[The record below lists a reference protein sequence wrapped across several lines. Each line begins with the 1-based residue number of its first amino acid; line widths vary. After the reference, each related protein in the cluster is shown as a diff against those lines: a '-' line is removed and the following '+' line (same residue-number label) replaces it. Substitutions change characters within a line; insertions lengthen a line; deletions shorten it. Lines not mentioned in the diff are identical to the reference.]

1 MTRRDVLRALALTPV
16 GAALALPLAGCGTA
30 GDEGSSAG
38 AGPGS
43 AGLAL
48 SKASRSRGSQA
59 ALPDAVTSVQA
70 LTGDL
75 FMRLAAAGTDNLV
88 CSPYSVAMALAMTRN
103 GAAGTTATEMDAVL
117 HAPAL
122 GALNGGLNSL
132 AQLLDKRAGRK
143 TRADGSRGLVSL
155 DVANSLWGQRGTT
168 WQPAFLDALARD
180 YGAGMRLVDYKRDAA
195 GATELINDWTAAAT
209 HDKIPDIIPPGLL
222 SALTRL
228 VLVNAIYLKAPWE
241 EPFEPVLTSRKPF
254 HKTDGSTVQAE
265 TMAATLKEAA
275 FASGP
280 GWQAGRLGYAGG
292 ELAMAVVLPDP
303 GRLEEVQAS
312 MDGPMLGKLLTSFQP
327 VASMRIELPRFTFR
341 ARFGLDDQLIAL
353 GMPTAFDPV
362 RADFSGMTDQAQL
375 YISAVLHQA
384 FIAVDEHGT
393 EAAAATAVV
402 LDTTSLPANQV
413 VLKADRP
420 FLFVLFDV
428 ETSAPLFI
436 GRVSDPT
443 V

>member
-1 MTRRDVLRALALTPV
+1 MK
-16 GAALALPLAGCGTA
+16 
-30 GDEGSSAG
+30 EG
-38 AGPGS
+38 
-43 AGLAL
+43 
-48 SKASRSRGSQA
+48 
-59 ALPDAVTSVQA
+59 
-70 LTGDL
+70 
-75 FMRLAAAGTDNLV
+75 
-88 CSPYSVAMALAMTRN
+88 
-103 GAAGTTATEMDAVL
+103 
-117 HAPAL
+117 
-122 GALNGGLNSL
+122 
-132 AQLLDKRAGRK
+132 
-143 TRADGSRGLVSL
+143 
-155 DVANSLWGQRGTT
+155 
-168 WQPAFLDALARD
+168 
-180 YGAGMRLVDYKRDAA
+180 
-195 GATELINDWTAAAT
+195 
-209 HDKIPDIIPPGLL
+209 
-222 SALTRL
+222 
-228 VLVNAIYLKAPWE
+228 
-241 EPFEPVLTSRKPF
+241 
-254 HKTDGSTVQAE
+254 
-265 TMAATLKEAA
+265 A
-275 FASGP
+275 FATGP

-327 VASMRIELPRFTFR
+327 VASMRVELPRFTFR

-362 RADFSGMTDQAQL
+362 RADFSGMTSQAQL

-384 FIAVDEHGT
+384 FVAVDEHGT

-443 V
+443 L